1 MLPFGWGMMTM
12 KKQKNV
18 VMLLIYKQ
26 HPLLLDAHVSLS
38 ANSTYQGIQSQ
49 KPQSCEPVWIGPHAE
64 SCKNTL
70 RLNYV
75 EKPPT
80 KKSTDSLPN

>member
-1 MLPFGWGMMTM
+1 
-12 KKQKNV
+12 
-18 VMLLIYKQ
+18 MLLIYKQ
-26 HPLLLDAHVSLS
+26 HPQLLDAHVSLS

-70 RLNYV
+70 RLNCV